1 MRSVPLVR
9 LFWVHP
15 ILQFFREAGAPVDRY
30 LEEARLPA
38 EVDQE
43 PDLAFPSR
51 PLSDVI
57 DRLVGE
63 SGRCDLGLTI
73 GNRVQLQSLGAFGQ
87 QIACQPTLRE
97 AIDKACELMPAV
109 HTARR
114 LSLSESGDLARL
126 ACRVET
132 RQLMPAQWDDQFT
145 LSLLIE
151 LVRSVAGSDWLP
163 NKATVQSELWGSWSM
178 NLRCDE
184 ITIRGGE
191 EATTIDFPSYLLD
204 RRLATSHG
212 RAYHRP
218 QPQQRDIDLDTLPT
232 DLAGCLHVTLDTLLV
247 QGKSDLGTLALAL
260 GSSVRTLQRRL
271 SERDRSFRDLLAQ
284 ARLGLAHRRLRD
296 PSAQVIDVAFE
307 AGYSDPS
314 HFTRAFR
321 NWTGE
326 TPMHYRR
333 SHSATLSQAGPT
345 P

>member
-43 PDLAFPSR
+43 LDLAFPSP
-51 PLSDVI
+51 PLYDVI

-63 SGRCDLGLTI
+63 SGYLDLGLT
-73 GNRVQLQSLGAFGQ
+73 LGTKVRMRNLGPFGQ
-87 QIACQPTLRE
+87 QVASQPTLRE
-97 AIDKACELMPAV
+97 AIEIACELMPAV
-109 HTARR
+109 HSARR
-114 LSLSESGDLARL
+114 LTLSESGDMARL
-126 ACRVET
+126 ACRVNT
-132 RQLMPAQWDDQFT
+132 HQLMPVPLWDDQFT
-145 LSLLIE
+145 LSMLID
-151 LVRSVAGSDWLP
+151 LVRSVAGIDWLP
-163 NKATVQSELWGSWSM
+163 NKATVQSDPWGPWPM
-178 NLRCDE
+178 TFGFGE
-184 ITIRGGE
+184 ILIRGGA
-191 EATTIDFPSYLLD
+191 EATAIEFPRGLLE
-204 RRLATSHG
+204 RRLTTSPE
-212 RAYHRP
+212 RP
-218 QPQQRDIDLDTLPT
+218 DFESQAQHDLVTLPT
-232 DLAGCLHVTLDTLLV
+232 DLAGCVQVTLRALLV
-247 QGKSDLGTLALAL
+247 QGRFDLATLACAV

-271 SERDRSFRDLLAQ
+271 SERDRSFRDLLAE
-284 ARLGLAHRRLRD
+284 ARLGVAHRRLRD